1 MTETEGREAR
11 CWATGLVVERVT
23 ARMRWL
29 WKGESGACRS
39 LERVFVVL
47 RLVLPGAP
55 AMRIEGAMAG
65 RKELVYFIVVV
76 QRSWSVLCAENRSN
90 CRGRY
95 TSMLA
100 NGWLID
106 ADF

>member
-1 MTETEGREAR
+1 
-11 CWATGLVVERVT
+11 
-23 ARMRWL
+23 
-29 WKGESGACRS
+29 
-39 LERVFVVL
+39 VVL
-47 RLVLPGAP
+47 RPVLPVAP

-65 RKELVYFIVVV
+65 RKELVYFIFVV
-76 QRSWSVLCAENRSN
+76 QRLCVENRSN